1 LMCGDIIYMWNVKSV
16 INNLNKNTL
25 TKSVVLLIV
34 KRKLD
39 PYQLENTKIVKR
51 AKSLLIGGMKA
62 MLEMIVK
69 RDTEV
74 NQRPKHFRLKEQ
86 LDITIDTQIKR
97 NKMKSLTHIEG
108 VVITLDTLIGK
119 LLKNFQMF
127 ALSVGVQKI

>member
-1 LMCGDIIYMWNVKSV
+1 MCGDIIYMWNVKSV

>member
-1 LMCGDIIYMWNVKSV
+1 MWNVKSV